1 MFRATA
7 FKGFLPLKN
16 LQFICIIKDNIAL
29 FVPPFFVSPAF
40 GTIGLSGIL
49 VTGARRVKI
58 GRFLFTKNIYKV
70 KI

>member
-1 MFRATA
+1 MKDDTA
-7 FKGFLPLKN
+7 FFMTP
-16 LQFICIIKDNIAL
+16 F
-29 FVPPFFVSPAF
+29 FVTPFFVSPAF